1 MAYTDTQVNGFTEH
15 GSLVP
20 LAIHEDSQD
29 SLMTDVGG
37 RLYYAKQTLYGVGG
51 ENFSGGIYDRALD
64 SLGEV
69 KCGIFDVV
77 FAKRQLW
84 ESP

>member
-37 RLYYAKQTLYGVGG
+37 RLSYTDFGPANQL
-51 ENFSGGIYDRALD
+51 
-64 SLGEV
+64 SLEWLG
-69 KCGIFDVV
+69 
-77 FAKRQLW
+77 
-84 ESP
+84 